1 MCEFRKHECSAGLRR
16 RLARLALGV
25 PIVLALAAMP
35 ALAAKKPE
43 PFRTIAKVVVAPSG
57 EATSIEPD
65 PALPAELQDL
75 VRRRAA
81 AMRFEPTTS
90 AVGQAMATTYLRFGG
105 CIFPDG
111 DQFRVALDYKSNGP
125 RPLPGPDPALPHYPR
140 EAYTQG
146 LEAEAKV
153 IFVVQPDGS
162 AVIEEID
169 YVRAT
174 SRKIWDRAIGEWV
187 GRMHYAPEELDG
199 VAIRTRVEMPIE
211 FFLGYGSR
219 RRPRREV
226 ERPECVAA
234 SEGGSP
240 PSRPVALDSPVRVVP
255 AG

>member
-1 MCEFRKHECSAGLRR
+1 MWESREYQCNAAPRR
-16 RLARLALGV
+16 WLALGV
-25 PIVLALAAMP
+25 PVLLALAAMP
-35 ALAAKKPE
+35 VLAAKKPE
-43 PFRTIAKVVVAPSG
+43 PAVFRTIAKVVVAPSG

-81 AMRFEPTTS
+81 GMRFEPTTS

-111 DQFRVALDYKSNGP
+111 DEIRVALDYKANGP
-125 RPLPGPDPALPHYPR
+125 RPLPGPDPALPNYPR

-162 AVIEEID
+162 AVIEEIA
-169 YVRAT
+169 YIRAS

-187 GRMHYAPEELDG
+187 GRMRYAPEELDG
-199 VAIRTRVEMPIE
+199 VAIRTRVEMPVQ
-211 FFLGYGSR
+211 FYLGDASR
-219 RRPRREV
+219 SRPRREV
-226 ERPECVAA
+226 EKPECVAA
-234 SEGGSP
+234 SKGGDD
-240 PSRPVALDSPVRVVP
+240 PSQPVALDSPVRIVP
-255 AG
+255 SG

>member
-1 MCEFRKHECSAGLRR
+1 MCASRKYEFSAALRR
-16 RLARLALGV
+16 WLALGV
-25 PIVLALAAMP
+25 PLVLALAAMP

-43 PFRTIAKVVVAPSG
+43 PVVFRTIAKVVVAPSG

-65 PALPAELQDL
+65 PALPAKLQDL

-81 AMRFEPTTS
+81 GMRFEPTTS
-90 AVGQAMATTYLRFGG
+90 VVGQAMATTYLHFGG

-125 RPLPGPDPALPHYPR
+125 RPLPGPDPTFPHYPR

-211 FFLGYGSR
+211 FFLDDGSR
-219 RRPRREV
+219 RRPRRDV

-234 SEGGSP
+234 SEGGNA